1 MTQPCPGPIPAT
13 TPRLKAPQGACD
25 THVHIL
31 GPYDRFP
38 LNENRSYTA
47 PEAPLEDLLVLLET
61 LGLERA
67 VIVHGS
73 AHGTMLGATE
83 DAIVRMRGRAR
94 GVAVVEPDITDRELE
109 RLNEVGFRGLRF
121 TTLLRGG
128 SGIANIETMAA
139 RIRPL
144 GWHVQLFIDGPTQL
158 ADLIPMLRDLPVDLV
173 VDHMGHFT
181 PSDGVDHPAFRAL
194 LDLVRGGRCWVKLS
208 GAYRKTETGPP
219 FDDMTPFAQALIEA
233 RSDRMVWASDWPHVM
248 LTDRAMPDDATSL
261 DWALNWGVD
270 EATMRAIL
278 AENPAELYGFH

>member
-13 TPRLKAPQGACD
+13 KPRLEAPPGACD
-25 THVHIL
+25 THAHIL

-38 LNENRSYTA
+38 LNEDRSYTA
-47 PEAPLEDLLVLLET
+47 PEAPLEDFLVVMET
-61 LGLERA
+61 LGVERA

-83 DAIVRMRGRAR
+83 DALLRMAGHAR
-94 GVAVVEPDITDRELE
+94 GIAVVEPGITDRELE

-128 SGIANIETMAA
+128 AGVENIAPMAE
-139 RIRPL
+139 RLRPL
-144 GWHVQLFIDGPTQL
+144 GWHVQLFVHGPTDL
-158 ADLIPMLRDLPVDLV
+158 AGLIPTLADLPVDLV

-181 PSDGVDHPAFRAL
+181 PSDGVDHPAFGAL
-194 LDLVRGGRCWVKLS
+194 LDLVHGGRCWVKLS
-208 GAYRKTETGPP
+208 GAYRKTESGPP

-233 RSDRMVWASDWPHVM
+233 RPDRMVWATDWPHVM

-261 DWALNWGVD
+261 DWALSWGVD
-270 EATMRAIL
+270 DGTMRAIL
-278 AENPAELYGFH
+278 ADNPAELYGFN

>member
-1 MTQPCPGPIPAT
+1 MTTPCPGPIPAT
-13 TPRLKAPQGACD
+13 TPRLKAPPGACD
-25 THVHIL
+25 THAHIL

-47 PEAPLEDLLVLLET
+47 PESTLEDFEVLLDT

-83 DAIVRMRGRAR
+83 DAITRMEGRAR

-128 SGIANIETMAA
+128 SGVEHIETMAA
-139 RIRPL
+139 RLKPL

-158 ADLIPMLRDLPVDLV
+158 ADLIPMLRELPVDLV

-181 PSDGVDHPAFRAL
+181 PSDGIDHPGFQAL

-219 FDDMTPFAQALIEA
+219 FHDMTPFAQALIEA
-233 RSDRMVWASDWPHVM
+233 RADRMVWATDWPHVM
-248 LTDRAMPDDATSL
+248 LMDREMPDDATSL
-261 DWALNWGVD
+261 DWALSWGVD
-270 EATMRAIL
+270 DATMRAIL
-278 AENPAELYGFH
+278 SDNPAELYGFH

>member
-13 TPRLKAPQGACD
+13 KPRLASPPGACD

-38 LNENRSYTA
+38 LNEDRSYTA
-47 PEAPLEDLLVLLET
+47 PEAPLEDLEVLLAT

-83 DAIVRMRGRAR
+83 DAIVRMNGRAR
-94 GVAVVEPDITDRELE
+94 GVAVVEPDITDRELQ
-109 RLNEVGFRGLRF
+109 RLDEVGFRGLRF

-128 SGIANIETMAA
+128 AAVENIPAMADRLA
-139 RIRPL
+139 PL
-144 GWHVQLFIDGPTQL
+144 GWHIQLFIDGPSQL
-158 ADLIPMLRDLPVDLV
+158 AGLIPMLRDLPVDLV
-173 VDHMGHFT
+173 ADHMGHFT
-181 PSDGVDHPAFRAL
+181 PSDGVDHPGFQAL

-208 GAYRKTETGPP
+208 GAYRKTEAGPP

-233 RSDRMVWASDWPHVM
+233 RCGS
-248 LTDRAMPDDATSL
+248 
-261 DWALNWGVD
+261 GV
-270 EATMRAIL
+270 R
-278 AENPAELYGFH
+278 NPPERGSYRS